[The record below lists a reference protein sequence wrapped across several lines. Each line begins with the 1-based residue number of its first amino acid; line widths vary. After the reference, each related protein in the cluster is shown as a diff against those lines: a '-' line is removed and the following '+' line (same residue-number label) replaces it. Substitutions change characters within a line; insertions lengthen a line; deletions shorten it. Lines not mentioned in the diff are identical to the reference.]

1 MAAKKIPHF
10 EKNMCSTA
18 GANLPS
24 GPIVPFQKRVN
35 AVSHAPVNQI
45 ANNNGGVSK
54 MQDFWHTAEIL
65 AHMARM
71 LPECFSCRSNILI
84 DSIYN
89 LLTPHG

>member
-1 MAAKKIPHF
+1 MDC
-10 EKNMCSTA
+10 MV
-18 GANLPS
+18 LPE
-24 GPIVPFQKRVN
+24 IRTYNQPFRRN
-35 AVSHAPVNQI
+35 APVNQI

-65 AHMARM
+65 AHMERM

>member
-1 MAAKKIPHF
+1 
-10 EKNMCSTA
+10 
-18 GANLPS
+18 
-24 GPIVPFQKRVN
+24 
-35 AVSHAPVNQI
+35 
-45 ANNNGGVSK
+45 

-65 AHMARM
+65 AHMERM